1 MYVIWQSLDPFMI
14 DELAKNNEDFENFL
28 DFIFENR
35 GLTKFVF
42 DEVLSD
48 EKLKAYL

>member
-1 MYVIWQSLDPFMI
+1 MYVIWQNLDPFMI
-14 DELAKNNEDFENFL
+14 DELAKNNEDFGNFL
-28 DFIFENR
+28 ESIFER
-35 GLTKFVF
+35 GLTEFAF